1 MAMSQEGFFAFST
14 YKMLHMPMFAKCR
27 YHAFFDG
34 TSTGTTNWDS
44 HFIVTPQ
51 TIELVL
57 RNIQLII
64 KTESNSRSRT
74 DFSGFGI
81 EFYTTSCTI
90 EMIRM
95 IKFTTKS

>member
-1 MAMSQEGFFAFST
+1 MAMTQERFFAFST

-34 TSTGTTNWDS
+34 TSTGATNWDS

-57 RNIQLII
+57 SQHTIA
-64 KTESNSRSRT
+64 RSRT

-81 EFYTTSCTI
+81 EFYTTSCAI
-90 EMIRM
+90 KMIRM
-95 IKFTTKS
+95 IKFTTEP